1 MHPYLQIAIKAALE
15 AGKEILAV
23 YDTDFSV
30 QLKEDHSPLT
40 LADERSNRVINKHLE
55 ATKIP
60 IISEENKQIAFNDRK
75 DWEKCWIVD
84 PWMVLRNL

>member
-1 MHPYLQIAIKAALE
+1 MHPYLQIATKLLWSR
-15 AGKEILAV
+15 KEILAV

-55 ATKIP
+55 TTKIP

-75 DWEKCWIVD
+75 DWEKCWD
-84 PWMVLRNL
+84 CGPLLGWY